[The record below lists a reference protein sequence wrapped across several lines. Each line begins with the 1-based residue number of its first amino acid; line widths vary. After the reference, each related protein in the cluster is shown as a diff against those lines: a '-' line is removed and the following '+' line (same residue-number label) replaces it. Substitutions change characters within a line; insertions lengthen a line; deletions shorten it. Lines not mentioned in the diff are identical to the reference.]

1 MQPLEVGI
9 VLDPVV
15 VSEKGVD
22 VSGIQL
28 GLQPV
33 EIEQQRI
40 KLVLPACS
48 SQMVGQAMP
57 EVGLVG
63 SRSDQRLTS

>member
-22 VSGIQL
+22 VEGIQP

-33 EIEQQRI
+33 EIEQQRM
-40 KLVLPACS
+40 KLVLPACF
-48 SQMVGQAMP
+48 SQMVGQVMP

-63 SRSDQRLTS
+63 W